1 MAETVFRNAIEFL
14 NDFGL
19 YDVVLPFLLVFT
31 LVFAILEKTKILGMS
46 TLEGEKVTKK
56 NLNAMT
62 AFICAFLVIASTQLV
77 SIINEIIANVVLLLI
92 LSVCFLLLV
101 GSFHGDG
108 EFTLKDFPGWVKTM
122 MLIMFIGI
130 AAIFL
135 NAMGW
140 LEVIIGLLYM
150 MDVEWVSALVFLVLV
165 AGIVGLI
172 IREPKKST
180 TKDKK

>member
-1 MAETVFRNAIEFL
+1 MAETIFRNAIVFL
-14 NDFGL
+14 NDIGL

-31 LVFAILEKTKILGMS
+31 LVFAILEKTKILGIG
-46 TLEGEKVTKK
+46 EIDGEKTTKK

-77 SIINEIIANVVLLLI
+77 GVINEIIANVVLLLV

-108 EFTLKDFPGWVKTM
+108 EFTLKDFPGWIKTM
-122 MLIMFIGI
+122 MVIMFIGI
-130 AAIFL
+130 TAIFL

-140 LEVIIGLLYM
+140 LESIIGLLYM
-150 MDVEWVSALVFLVLV
+150 MDVEWVSSLVFLLLV
-165 AGIVGLI
+165 VGMVALI
-172 IREPKKST
+172 IREPKKSE
-180 TKDKK
+180 KKND